1 MVLKIGSRQVGHE
14 AKKREALYDIRLS
27 DTNLTT
33 WALVRQ
39 TWSIMYTAAES
50 RLNKVGLTP
59 EKLAV
64 LWICRDYPG
73 ILTTAEIG
81 RILSRHSQSVTG
93 LLNRMEEEELV
104 TRNPK
109 RKGRP
114 FTEVKLTAKGEE
126 VCHKGIVL
134 IKDLISVIAPAL
146 SEADQQQLQKL
157 LGVLRQSVI
166 GDLGTELIRPPDFS
180 ALDPIPVKW

>member
-1 MVLKIGSRQVGHE
+1 MVLKMDSIQVGNK
-14 AKKREALYDIRLS
+14 AKKRETLYDLRLS
-27 DTNLTT
+27 DINLTT

-39 TWSIMYTAAES
+39 TWSIMYKAADS

-73 ILTTAEIG
+73 ILTTAEIA
-81 RILSRHSQSVTG
+81 RFLSRQSPSVTG

-109 RKGRP
+109 RQGRP

-126 VCHKGIVL
+126 ACHNGIVV

-146 SEADQQQLQKL
+146 SEGDQLQLHKL
-157 LGVLRQSVI
+157 LGALRQSAIV
-166 GDLGTELIRPPDFS
+166 DLKTELTRPPDFPTAES
-180 ALDPIPVKW
+180 IPVKW

>member
-1 MVLKIGSRQVGHE
+1 MVLKMNSSQVGNE
-14 AKKREALYDIRLS
+14 AKKRETLYDLRFS
-27 DTNLTT
+27 DMNLTT
-33 WALVRQ
+33 WALMRQ
-39 TWSIMYTAAES
+39 TWSIMYKAAES

-73 ILTTAEIG
+73 ILTTAEIA
-81 RILSRHSQSVTG
+81 RFLSRQSQSVTG

-114 FTEVKLTAKGEE
+114 FTEVKLTTKGEE
-126 VCHKGIVL
+126 LCHNGIAV
-134 IKDLISVIAPAL
+134 IRDLISVIAPAL
-146 SEADQQQLQKL
+146 SEGDQQQLQKL
-157 LGVLRQSVI
+157 LGALRQSVI
-166 GDLGTELIRPPDFS
+166 GDLKTELTRPPDFAAVES
-180 ALDPIPVKW
+180 IPVKW

>member
-1 MVLKIGSRQVGHE
+1 MVLKMDYIQVGNK
-14 AKKREALYDIRLS
+14 AKKSETMYDLRLS
-27 DTNLTT
+27 DINLTI

-39 TWSIMYTAAES
+39 TWSIMYKAAES

-73 ILTTAEIG
+73 ILTTAEIA
-81 RILSRHSQSVTG
+81 RFLSRQSQSVTG
-93 LLNRMEEEELV
+93 LLNRMEEEKLV
-104 TRNPK
+104 TRTPK

-114 FTEVKLTAKGEE
+114 FTEVKLTTKGEE
-126 VCHKGIVL
+126 VCHNGIVV

-146 SEADQQQLQKL
+146 SEGDQQQLQKL
-157 LGVLRQSVI
+157 LGALRQSAI
-166 GDLGTELIRPPDFS
+166 GDLKTDLTRPPDFPT
-180 ALDPIPVKW
+180 AELIPVKW